1 MSDPFR
7 SPESTA
13 PGQELEIDLADFLP
27 EGSEMAAEPD
37 PPVELAEPAE
47 RPPAV
52 DLVAL
57 TRIEAELAE
66 VDAALV
72 ALDENDA
79 TRSPLL
85 RSLMGDQ
92 VV

>member
-1 MSDPFR
+1 MSDTFR
-7 SPESTA
+7 PSESA
-13 PGQELEIDLADFLP
+13 AHGHEVEIDLADFLP
-27 EGSEMAAEPD
+27 EGSEMATEAAEPA
-37 PPVELAEPAE
+37 PPAE

-52 DLVAL
+52 DLAAL

-79 TRSPLL
+79 ARSPLL
-85 RSLMGDQ
+85 RSLMGDH

>member
-7 SPESTA
+7 PIESA
-13 PGQELEIDLADFLP
+13 ADGHEVEIDLADFLP
-27 EGSEMAAEPD
+27 EGSEMAAEPA
-37 PPVELAEPAE
+37 PPAEPLE

-52 DLVAL
+52 DLQTL

-72 ALDENDA
+72 ALDENDVA
-79 TRSPLL
+79 RSPLL
-85 RSLMGDQ
+85 SALMGDN
-92 VV
+92 VS

>member
-37 PPVELAEPAE
+37 PPVEPAE

-85 RSLMGDQ
+85 RSLMGDH

>member
-1 MSDPFR
+1 MSDTFR
-7 SPESTA
+7 SPESA
-13 PGQELEIDLADFLP
+13 ADGHEVEIDLADFLP
-27 EGSEMAAEPD
+27 EGSEMAAQ
-37 PPVELAEPAE
+37 PAE

-52 DLVAL
+52 DLAAL

-72 ALDENDA
+72 AIDENDV

-85 RSLMGDQ
+85 SSLMGDN
-92 VV
+92 VI